1 MIFST
6 KGIVLHRFKY
16 SDSQT
21 IVKVYTKKFGLQSY
35 LVYGASSKKARQTL
49 SILQPLFLVDMQV
62 YHNEKRDLQ
71 KLKEISNLFP
81 FASIP
86 FDIYKSSVSLF
97 LAEFL
102 MKILKEND
110 IDEDLFS
117 FLIEAI
123 KTFDD
128 KDVKHLNFH
137 IILLFMMLS
146 YFGIRPDNNFSLEK
160 ITFDL
165 TSGKFIIGIPNH
177 KDYAGVNLSL
187 LIHKLFSI
195 HLNNSK
201 DFKISNN
208 ERRNLLNVII
218 NFYTIHLGKP
228 GKLKTLKV
236 LQEIF

>member
-71 KLKEISNLFP
+71 KLKEISNQFP
-81 FASIP
+81 FTSIP

-102 MKILKEND
+102 MKILKENN
-110 IDEDLFS
+110 IDEELFS

-128 KDVKHLNFH
+128 KNEKHLNFH
-137 IILLFMMLS
+137 IVLLFKMCS
-146 YFGIRPDNNFSLEK
+146 YLGITPYNNFSSEK
-160 ITFDL
+160 ATFDL
-165 TSGKFIIGIPNH
+165 TAGRFITGIPNH
-177 KDYAGVNLSL
+177 KNYADTKLSSI
-187 LIHKLFSI
+187 IHKLFNTK
-195 HLNNSK
+195 LNND
-201 DFKISNN
+201 DFKIRNI
-208 ERRNLLNVII
+208 ERRNLLNIII